1 MTKTDILILGATFYG
16 CGIAARAKG
25 KALVLDNN
33 ILAGWE
39 FVHTLNPGKEYDEK
53 TLCTEDAHKIYSRL
67 REVNALS
74 VDGHVSL
81 AGLSEVFAEWCLAR
95 RLPIEFGVDLI
106 RQDAN
111 KVVAVTPSGVKE
123 FEAERIV
130 DARPKAQSG
139 KWLNA
144 MITAPSVLPDGGK
157 GPFVMRHSLVDGEAF
172 LSFQVP
178 DDSTWSEAR
187 AMFHRAWDLRPVAL
201 KYSTI
206 MLTATRFDYRPFANP
221 LAAFD
226 AGLCEEVAR

>member
-25 KALVLDNN
+25 KVLVLDNN
-33 ILAGWE
+33 ILPGWE
-39 FVHTLNPGKEYDEK
+39 FVHALNPGTEYDEK
-53 TLCTEDAHKIYSRL
+53 ALRTEGARGIYARL

-74 VDGHVSL
+74 TDGRVSL

-95 RLPIEFGVDLI
+95 HLPIEFGVDVV
-106 RQDAN
+106 RQDAHH
-111 KVVAVTPSGVKE
+111 VVAVTPAGVE
-123 FEAERIV
+123 EYEAERIV
-130 DARPKAQSG
+130 DARPKAQNG

-144 MITAPSVLPDGGK
+144 MITAPSVLLDGGK
-157 GPFVMRHSLVDGEAF
+157 GPFMLRHSLLDGEVF

-178 DDSTWSEAR
+178 DDATWSEAR
-187 AMFHRAWDLRPVAL
+187 AMFHRAWDLRPTVL

-206 MLTATRFDYRPFANP
+206 MLTATRFDYRLFVNP

-226 AGLCEEVAR
+226 AGLGTEVAR

>member
-1 MTKTDILILGATFYG
+1 MIKTDILILGATFYG

-25 KALVLDNN
+25 KVLVLDNN
-33 ILAGWE
+33 ILPGWE
-39 FVHTLNPGKEYDEK
+39 FIHALNPGRAYDET
-53 TLCTEDAHKIYSRL
+53 TLRMEEARGIYARL
-67 REVNALS
+67 RDVNALS
-74 VDGHVSL
+74 DHGRVSL

-95 RLPIEFGVDLI
+95 HLPVVFGVDVI

-111 KVVAVTPSGVKE
+111 HVVAVTPAGVAE
-123 FEAERIV
+123 YEAERIV
-130 DARPKAQSG
+130 DARPKVQNG

-157 GPFVMRHSLVDGEAF
+157 GPFMMRHSLVNGEAF

-178 DDSTWSEAR
+178 DDATWSEAR
-187 AMFHRAWDLRPVAL
+187 AMFHRAWDLRPTVL

-221 LAAFD
+221 LVAFD
-226 AGLCEEVAR
+226 AGLSTEVAR